1 MGRHP
6 PKKPQNVKISTKDKL
21 KQIKKERKLKLKE
34 KRARLVIR
42 NLPFEAT
49 EENLKKH
56 FEKFGEVQEV
66 KVLKKEDGKLVGCG
80 FVQFKLVQKAAK
92 ARHHLNGKPFLGRE
106 IEVDFALAKNKYNK
120 TEDKNEIKE
129 ENEVKIKEEPV
140 DVDESQE
147 VIEEIKNESED
158 EAAEIE
164 GESEQDESLK
174 QESDSEEN
182 EESSEEEEEEPPLKK
197 PKFESNDVIE
207 GKTIFIKN
215 VPFTAT
221 NDDLKQ
227 CMSQFGPLYY
237 ALICIDKY
245 TEHSKG
251 TAFVKFR
258 NAEDAQKA
266 LEAGTELTLLGNV
279 LDCHRA
285 LGRDELRKKVET
297 KKEEKIA
304 PKDSRNLYLVKE
316 GVILAGNKAAE
327 GVSSSDM
334 AKRLQL
340 EQYKT
345 QMLRNLNMFV
355 SRERLVIHNLPPSWD
370 DKKLHILVKNNSP
383 KNSVIREARIM
394 RDLKNVDANG
404 VGRSKEFG
412 FVTFNRHE
420 DALATLRAL
429 NNNPNIFSSHKRP
442 IVAFSIENRA
452 MIKAKQN
459 RLEKS
464 RLKNPKCKQF
474 DPKVVKEDQEKKQKR
489 LNETEDIEGDFVGVT
504 AKPGKQKMRSKYN
517 LKTQARLH
525 MENLKKEKKKAKFA
539 KKTLKDKKQDFTK
552 QPKQKINKKKE
563 NDSFSK
569 MVSDYKKKLLAK
581 PIVKK
586 TKWYE

>member
-6 PKKPQNVKISTKDKL
+6 PKKPQNVEVSTKDKL

-49 EENLKKH
+49 EENLKEH
-56 FEKFGEVQEV
+56 FAQFGEVQEV

-106 IEVDFALAKNKYNK
+106 IEVDFALAKNKYK
-120 TEDKNEIKE
+120 TEDKKEIKE
-129 ENEVKIKEEPV
+129 EDEVKVKEEPV

-147 VIEEIKNESED
+147 VAEEVKSED
-158 EAAEIE
+158 EAE
-164 GESEQDESLK
+164 GIG
-174 QESDSEEN
+174 SDSEQKKTDSEDN
-182 EESSEEEEEEPPLKK
+182 EGVSDEEEEEQEPPVKK
-197 PKFESNDVIE
+197 PKFESNDVTE

-221 NDDLKQ
+221 NDDIKQ

-237 ALICIDKY
+237 ALICVDKY

-285 LGRDELRKKVET
+285 LGRDEVRKKAET
-297 KKEEKIA
+297 KKEEKTA

-316 GVILAGNKAAE
+316 GVILAGGKAAE
-327 GVSSSDM
+327 GVSASDM

-394 RDLKNVDANG
+394 RDLKNVDADG

-429 NNNPNIFSSHKRP
+429 NNNPNIFSAHKRP

-452 MIKAKQN
+452 MIKAKQK

-464 RLKNPKCKQF
+464 RLKNPKCKEF
-474 DPKVVKEDQEKKQKR
+474 NPKVVKEDQERKQKR
-489 LNETEDIEGDFVGVT
+489 LNETHDTEGEFVGVT
-504 AKPGKQKMRSKYN
+504 AKPGKQKMRSRYN

-525 MENLKKEKKKAKFA
+525 LENLKKEKKKAKFS
-539 KKTLKDKKQDFTK
+539 KKTLKERKQDFTK

-563 NDSFSK
+563 NDNFSK
-569 MVSDYKKKLLAK
+569 LVADYKKKLLAL
-581 PIVKK
+581 PVQKK